1 MHSLKLKNI
10 NRTLSSAL
18 VDARLAYILNK
29 FSGRA
34 LVTTSFGTTSALL
47 LHILAR
53 VKPDFPIHFIDTGF
67 LFPET
72 QEYKEELT
80 RMLDLNVIT
89 HKPEVAAHEAAR
101 VSQLWETDPDAC
113 CGTNKVTPLEK
124 VKDKHQVWISGLLG
138 YQNGYRSGLDIFQ
151 ERSDIYRFY
160 PVIDWSESQVKDY
173 FEYFGLPRHPLERM
187 GFSSLGCTHCT
198 VKGTGRD
205 GRWSGTD
212 KSECG
217 LHI

>member
-1 MHSLKLKNI
+1 MHSVKLKNI
-10 NRTLSSAL
+10 NQSLSSSL
-18 VDARLAYILNK
+18 VDARLAFILNK
-29 FSGRA
+29 YGREA
-34 LVTTSFGTTSALL
+34 LLTTSFGTTSVLM

-53 VKPDFPIHFIDTGF
+53 VKPGFPIHFVDTGF

-72 QEYKEELT
+72 HEYKEELV
-80 RMLDLNVIT
+80 RRLDLNIIT
-89 HKPEVAAHEAAR
+89 HKPRVEAHEAAKISR
-101 VSQLWETDPDAC
+101 LWETDPDAC
-113 CGTNKVTPLEK
+113 CGVNKIAPIEQ
-124 VKDKHQVWISGLLG
+124 VKNNHQVWISGLIG

-160 PVIDWSESQVKDY
+160 PLIDWSESQVVDY

-187 GFSSLGCTHCT
+187 GFKSVGCMHCT
-198 VKGTGRD
+198 IKGSGRE
-205 GRWSGTD
+205 GRWNGTD

>member
-1 MHSLKLKNI
+1 MHSLKLKII
-10 NRTLSSAL
+10 NRSLSSSL

-29 FSGRA
+29 FSNRA
-34 LVTTSFGTTSALL
+34 LVTTSFGTTSVLL

-53 VKPDFPIHFIDTGF
+53 VKPEFPIHFIDTGF

-72 QEYKEELT
+72 LEYKEELT

-89 HKPEVAAHEAAR
+89 HKPELTRHKAAR
-101 VSQLWETDPDAC
+101 VSRLWETDPDAC
-113 CGTNKVTPLEK
+113 CGVNKVAPLEK
-124 VKDKHQVWISGLLG
+124 VKNGHKVWISGLLG

-160 PVIDWSESQVKDY
+160 PLIDWTKAQVKDY
-173 FEYFGLPRHPLERM
+173 FEYFGLPLHPLERM
-187 GFSSLGCTHCT
+187 GFNSLGCTHCT
-198 VKGTGRD
+198 IKGAGRD

-217 LHI
+217 IHT